1 MVGSFATTNGATH
14 DDSSVNGNLLTVTQ
28 VAELLNAHPHSV
40 RRWAD
45 SGLLDCYRIG
55 FRGDRRFK
63 PDDVDAFLLAR
74 IDNSNAC

>member
-1 MVGSFATTNGATH
+1 MVGFLSTINDATH
-14 DDSSVNGNLLTVTQ
+14 DAPSVNCNLLTVTQ
-28 VAELLNAHPHSV
+28 VAQLLNVHPHSV

-63 PDDVDAFLLAR
+63 SDDVEAFLLPR
-74 IDNSNAC
+74 IDGSNTC